1 MARKVAADYPEKA
14 ALILTAAA
22 RVFAEKGYE
31 RATMAD
37 VAGAAGFSKASAY
50 HYFPSK
56 EAVLHALLRRS
67 LQDLIDAVTAAD
79 PGPAAAPAA
88 RLAALV
94 EAYVTAFIARVFVL
108 TPLLLD
114 RGQLRPA
121 WREEVRRLERR
132 LLDLFGDAAA
142 PLGAPLPPHLTALL
156 IFGAAN
162 WTYYWYDPAGPVS
175 ATALARGVA
184 ALLTG
189 RLPPLNDA

>member
-1 MARKVAADYPEKA
+1 MARKVAADYSEKA
-14 ALILTAAA
+14 ALILDAAA
-22 RVFAEKGYE
+22 RVFAEQGYE

-37 VAGAAGFSKASAY
+37 IARAAGFSKASAY
-50 HYFPSK
+50 HYFPAK
-56 EAVLHALLRRS
+56 EAVLHALLQRS
-67 LQDLIDAVTAAD
+67 LQELIDAVTAAD
-79 PGPAAAPAA
+79 PGAAAAPAV
-88 RLAALV
+88 RLAALI

-121 WREEVRRLERR
+121 WRVEVQRQERW
-132 LLDLFGDAAA
+132 LLDLFGEAAA

-175 ATALARGVA
+175 AAALARGVA

-189 RLPPLNDA
+189 HASPLPGG